1 MPFLPPS
8 VAVAVVAA
16 VAVDRFFDL
25 PFYFIEHRRNEGQ
38 GLSFP
43 SPWRRD
49 TKSPTIIIVS
59 AAAAPA
65 APAMT

>member
-1 MPFLPPS
+1 MPFLPPA

-25 PFYFIEHRRNEGQ
+25 PLDFIEHRRNEGQ
-38 GLSFP
+38 DLCFP